1 MVEFNIV
8 SVDMPVISDGPD
20 DPSVRSFVA
29 DDCVIS
35 LVAVVAGAVVGVEVG
50 DVVGALVGVVVG
62 AVVGAV
68 VGVVVGIMV
77 GVVVGLVVGVV
88 VGFVVVVVG
97 IVDVLVF
104 IGPGDPSVNSVVA
117 ENLVDVPLI
126 SLVGVADV
134 MVLRCVC
141 IVVIIIVTVFI
152 KVENPSMVG
161 VWVE

>member
-8 SVDMPVISDGPD
+8 SVDMSVTIDGPD

-35 LVAVVAGAVVGVEVG
+35 LVAVVVGAVVGVEVVDVAG
-50 DVVGALVGVVVG
+50 AVGGVVVGFVVG
-62 AVVGAV
+62 AVVGLI
-68 VGVVVGIMV
+68 VGVE
-77 GVVVGLVVGVV
+77 VGLVVGVV
-88 VGFVVVVVG
+88 VGVLVVVVG

-104 IGPGDPSVNSVVA
+104 FGPGDLSVNSVVA
-117 ENLVDVPLI
+117 ENSVDVPLI
-126 SLVGVADV
+126 SLVDFADV

-141 IVVIIIVTVFI
+141 IVVIIIVTVSI
-152 KVENPSMVG
+152 KVENPSMVV